1 MQIAYVEC
9 VLTTKHRI
17 VIAFTPLPSAVVSW
31 RISRGLQYHRVKAAN
46 LGSGNL
52 EIGLK

>member
-1 MQIAYVEC
+1 MQIAYGEC

-17 VIAFTPLPSAVVSW
+17 IIAFIPLPSAVVSW
-31 RISRGLQYHRVKAAN
+31 SISRGLQYHTVKAAN
-46 LGSGNL
+46 LRSGNL